1 MAGSHL
7 LCINC
12 RQNLG
17 SLHKKGLTQAT
28 WWSMKHGYMTSN
40 PACIQHM
47 YIIVCSSDNK
57 DQMLL
62 V

>member
-28 WWSMKHGYMTSN
+28 WWSMKQKVAWPLLLTVSN
-40 PACIQHM
+40 LCT
-47 YIIVCSSDNK
+47 
-57 DQMLL
+57 LL
-62 V
+62 YAPLITKIRCF